1 MRWGYLVPRV
11 VIVSAVWLF
20 FTFAFDPLLRWGT
33 VESGQQMTGAIV
45 DVGGMRTKFFPPS
58 IGIGHVELANQAE
71 PMTNLVEF
79 DSFRFHLDGDAL
91 MHRKFVIEEGTL
103 TGLKWGTPR
112 SESGQLPDQP
122 APDPTAED
130 TGSGLFDGF
139 GDTAKDLGQDWLAEL
154 TNRAETLA
162 DPRQFESVRLAE
174 SMQDDW
180 TARFHSYEERIKA
193 LEARVKALEKTIKNA
208 KGSTIERLQ
217 EYDKARREVNE
228 LLAEADKIRREI
240 PRLGKQANDDY
251 RAIDIARRKDLDEL
265 RAKLEGFKLD
275 AETISDA
282 LIGPELRAR
291 LAETID
297 WVQWF
302 RQKLAAVQNQPQ
314 PERLRGSDVD
324 FSNPNKLPL
333 FLVRKLK
340 LTGEADIGGELVSFK
355 GLITDITS
363 DPVLYGKPVV
373 VQLYGKKTAIIQ
385 VKAVIDHTVA
395 TPVYDIAVAYSLPER
410 SEMQLGKESKV
421 MLNLAAAKTD
431 WRAQFRLTGDEI
443 AGELKL
449 KQSPVVVTVNVEKEI
464 KPEIKRVLEQSLTG
478 VNSIEATISLW
489 GPYKKPEWKVK
500 SNLGEQMSAGMSDVM
515 SRELDLKRQ
524 ELATKVD
531 SLTREKMVEFDT
543 MLNDQFKT
551 LVADLNL
558 SEQNAQKLIQRLADR
573 SGLNIEKLGNK
584 LGLDK
589 KQDELLRKSGLDKQI
604 DLKKFDPKKLFP
616 KKKIDFKKLFD

>member
-20 FTFAFDPLLRWGT
+20 FAFAFDPLLRWGT
-33 VESGQQMTGAIV
+33 VESSQQMTGAIV
-45 DVGGMRTKFFPPS
+45 DVDGMRTKFFPPS

-71 PMTNLVEF
+71 PMTNLIEF
-79 DSFRFHLDGDAL
+79 DSFRFHLEGDAL

-112 SESGQLPDQP
+112 SESGQLPEQA
-122 APDPTAED
+122 APDPNAED
-130 TGSGLFDGF
+130 TGPGLFDGF

-180 TARFHSYEERIKA
+180 TAKFHSYETRIKS
-193 LEARVKALEKTIKNA
+193 LETRVKELEKAIKNA

-228 LLAEADKIRREI
+228 LLTEADRIRREI
-240 PRLGKQANDDY
+240 PGLGKQANEDY
-251 RAIDIARRKDLDEL
+251 RSIDIARRKDLDEL

-302 RQKLAAVQNQPQ
+302 RNKLAAVQNQPE
-314 PERLRGSDVD
+314 PERLRGKDVD
-324 FSNPNKLPL
+324 FSNPNELPQ

-340 LTGEADIGGELVSFK
+340 LTGEADIGGEIVPFK
-355 GLITDITS
+355 GLINDITS
-363 DPVLYGKPVV
+363 DPVLYGKPMV

-395 TPVYDIAVAYSLPER
+395 TPVYDIAVAYSLPQR
-410 SEMQLGKESKV
+410 SEMQLGKQSKV
-421 MLNLAAAKTD
+421 KLNLAAAKTD
-431 WRAQFRLTGDEI
+431 WLGEFRLQGDQLS
-443 AGELKL
+443 GKL
-449 KQSPVVVTVNVEKEI
+449 NLRQSPVLVTVNVEKET
-464 KPEIKRVLEQSLTG
+464 KPEIKRILEQSLTG
-478 VNSIEATISLW
+478 VNNIEATIALW

-500 SNLGEQMSAGMSDVM
+500 SNLGQQISAGMNHIL
-515 SRELDLKRQ
+515 SRELETKRQ
-524 ELATKVD
+524 ELALKVD
-531 SLTREKMVEFDT
+531 SLTREKMAEFDM
-543 MLNDQFKT
+543 MLNDEFKS

-558 SEQNAQKLIQRLADR
+558 SEQNAQQLIQRMADR

-584 LGLDK
+584 LGLDE

-604 DLKKFDPKKLFP
+604 DLEKFDPKKLFP